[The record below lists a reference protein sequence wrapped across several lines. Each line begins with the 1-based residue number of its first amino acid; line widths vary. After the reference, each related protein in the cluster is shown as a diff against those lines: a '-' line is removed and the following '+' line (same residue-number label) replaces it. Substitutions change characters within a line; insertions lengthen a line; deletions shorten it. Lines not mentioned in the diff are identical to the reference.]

1 MRELKVSLERA
12 RFDSVKRRAANVNQI
27 ANITINNTVSFNVTT
42 DLNQN
47 GTIDVEE
54 TREIDF
60 AGNGVNF
67 VGNNLNYPIIIRF
80 DHHGFVTATNGIGT
94 EITPNFTICKNCTVS
109 TINAGNSHSISVSP
123 TGTVLMTA
131 GGENFQPFE
140 NPTVSTVAVGS
151 QINQLVSVNP

>member
-80 DHHGFVTATNGIGT
+80 DHHGF
-94 EITPNFTICKNCTVS
+94 ER
-109 TINAGNSHSISVSP
+109 
-123 TGTVLMTA
+123 
-131 GGENFQPFE
+131 Q
-140 NPTVSTVAVGS
+140 PTVSEQKFPRIS
-151 QINQLVSVNP
+151 QFAKIARFQR